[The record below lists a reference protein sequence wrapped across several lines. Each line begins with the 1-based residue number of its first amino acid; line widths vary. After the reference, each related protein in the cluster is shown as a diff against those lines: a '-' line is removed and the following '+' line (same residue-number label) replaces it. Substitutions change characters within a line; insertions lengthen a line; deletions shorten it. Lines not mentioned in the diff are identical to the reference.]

1 MRARRGFCRRP
12 ARTMAQPYAP
22 DDPSA
27 ALAPK
32 LGTGPESYAEAVRLL
47 REAAESGLRAETEQ
61 SFEDQRASTQAMARS
76 LRCFDAALQ
85 GPRVSPPLRC
95 LRRQVARDG
104 SLTSSRAQIRAWMRR
119 LGIGWATAPRTSARA

>member
-1 MRARRGFCRRP
+1 MRARRPRGFCRRP

-85 GPRVSPPLRC
+85 GPRVSPPL
-95 LRRQVARDG
+95 
-104 SLTSSRAQIRAWMRR
+104 
-119 LGIGWATAPRTSARA
+119 